1 MKTLHIYFFL
11 IICFF
16 SYSALGSITTLVGAE
31 NPPFVIGVLG
41 GNLPTT
47 TNGAVAGFTITNN
60 GVWTVESWY
69 IDNNRCV
76 VTNSQGGTQGASTSG
91 QYLYVVFK
99 NIKLNKTADTI
110 TCAASKLPFG
120 YYTAGYT
127 VPGLTLV
134 MPTPTFAS
142 GSSLNIPCY
151 ITTSQINLNDY
162 KNVTGLSAGLEI
174 TDEFEWTLPS
184 GWQTSSSQTGTFVAG
199 KTINIILPF
208 SGTSGNITVRA
219 KAYDQ
224 YSASATLQVT
234 RNLENFLIG
243 GSDAVTCY
251 STNTYTAPVTAPGV
265 TYTWQL
271 PSGWTGVA
279 NGNSINATATGSSG
293 TITCTMTSCGLSKPS
308 TKAVTANVVAP
319 GTIIAGPDFV
329 CPSGSQFSVNF
340 PSGSTISWNPG
351 PGITRVSPQGSNP
364 CTFSSTGSALSWI
377 DATVNGSCGS
387 FPLSR
392 KTVWAGI
399 PNTPTEIIPFWI
411 NGMEFGNDSYYEFHS
426 NPQQGATSYNWVV
439 GGGVI
444 TEGQGTNWITVKTN
458 KITGQ
463 SNINFA
469 VSVRAVN
476 SCGSSN
482 YFVRTGWVIPG
493 TGGASLLFTPNP
505 ATEETILTIES
516 DSEEKTFDDSAGW
529 ELEIYDNM
537 QKLKLKNIKVNGK
550 EYKINISG
558 WKEGIYLARVKYK
571 DEILTG
577 KLVVK

>member
-1 MKTLHIYFFL
+1 MIMKTLNTYVFL

-16 SYSALGSITTLVGAE
+16 SYSALASKTTLFGNDA
-31 NPPFVIGVLG
+31 PPFEIGVLG
-41 GNLPTT
+41 GYLPAT
-47 TNGAVAGFTITNN
+47 TNGTVAGFGISNN
-60 GVWTVESWY
+60 WTVMSWF
-69 IDNNRCV
+69 IDNTRCIN
-76 VTNSQGGTQGASTSG
+76 TNSQGGTQGANLTSP
-91 QYLYVVFK
+91 YLYVVFK
-99 NIKLNKTADTI
+99 NIKINKTSHNI
-110 TCAASKLPFG
+110 TCLGKKLG
-120 YYTAGYT
+120 DTYTAAYT
-127 VPGLTLV
+127 VPGFTLV
-134 MPTPTFAS
+134 MPTPAFAS

-151 ITTSQINLNDY
+151 ITTAQINLNDY
-162 KNVTGLSAGLEI
+162 KNVGGLSDGLEI

-208 SGTSGNITVRA
+208 SGTTGNITVRA

-234 RNLENFLIG
+234 RNLENFSIG

-251 STNTYTAPVTAPGV
+251 STNPFTAPATAPGV

-293 TITCTMTSCGLSKPS
+293 TITCTMASCGLSKVS
-308 TKAVTANVVAP
+308 TKVVTVNIVEP
-319 GTIIAGPDFV
+319 GTIIGGPSLV
-329 CPSGSQFSVNF
+329 CSSGSQFSVNF
-340 PSGSTISWNPG
+340 PAGSVISWNPG

-364 CTFSSTGSALSWI
+364 CTFASTGSASSWI
-377 DATVNGSCGS
+377 DATVNSSCGN
-387 FPLSR
+387 FPLPR
-392 KTVWAGI
+392 KNVWTGA
-399 PNTPTEIIPFWI
+399 PATPTAIIPFWN
-411 NGMEFGNDSYYEFHS
+411 NGMEFGNDSYYEFRV
-426 NPQQGATSYNWVV
+426 NLQQGATSYTWVV
-439 GGGVI
+439 NGGVI
-444 TEGQGTNWITVKTN
+444 TQGQGTNWITVKTN

-469 VSVRAVN
+469 VSVRAEN
-476 SCGSSN
+476 CSGPSN

-493 TGGASLLFTPNP
+493 TGGATLVFNPNP
-505 ATEETILTIES
+505 ATEETTLTIES

-537 QKLKLKNIKVNGK
+537 QKLKLKKGKVNGK
-550 EYKINISG
+550 EYKINASG
-558 WKEGIYLARVKYK
+558 WKEGIYLVRVKYK

-577 KLVVK
+577 KLVIQ

>member
-1 MKTLHIYFFL
+1 MKTLNTYIFL
-11 IICFF
+11 IMCFY
-16 SYSALGSITTLVGAE
+16 SYSALGSITTLFGTE
-31 NPPFVIGVLG
+31 DPPFVIGVVG
-41 GNLPTT
+41 GSLPTT
-47 TNGAVAGFTITNN
+47 TNGEVAEFTITNSS
-60 GVWTVESWY
+60 WTVVSWY
-69 IDNNRCV
+69 INTDRCV
-76 VTNSQGGTQGASTSG
+76 NTNSQGGTQGANLTSH
-91 QYLYVVFK
+91 YLYVVFK
-99 NIKLNKTADTI
+99 NIKANKEPHNI
-110 TCAASKLPFG
+110 TCQAKRFG
-120 YYTAGYT
+120 DFYWAGYT

-134 MPTPTFAS
+134 MPIPTFPS

-151 ITTSQINLNDY
+151 ITTAQINLNDY

-184 GWQTSSSQTGTFVAG
+184 GWQTTSSQTGTFVAG

-208 SGTSGNITVRA
+208 SGTSGNINVRA

-308 TKAVTANVVAP
+308 TKTVTVNVVAP
-319 GTIIAGPDFV
+319 GTIIAGPGIV
-329 CPSGSQFSVNF
+329 CSSGSQFSVNI
-340 PSGSTISWNPG
+340 PTGSTISWNPG
-351 PGITRVSPQGSNP
+351 PGITRVSPQGFNP
-364 CTFSSTGSALSWI
+364 CEFSSTGSASSWI

-387 FPLSR
+387 IPLPR

-399 PNTPTEIIPFWI
+399 PNTPTEIIPFLN
-411 NGMEFGNDSYYEFHS
+411 NGMEFGNDSYYEFHL

-444 TEGQGTNWITVKTN
+444 TDGQGTNWITVKTN

-469 VSVRAVN
+469 VSVRAEN
-476 SCGSSN
+476 CSGPSN

-493 TGGASLLFTPNP
+493 TGGATLVFNPNP
-505 ATEETILTIES
+505 ATEETTLSIES
-516 DSEEKTFDDSAGW
+516 DSDEKTFDDSAGW

-537 QKLKLKNIKVNGK
+537 QKLKLKNVKVNGK
-550 EYKINISG
+550 EYKINTSG

-577 KLVVK
+577 KLVIQ